1 VLNATLAWF
10 ADPSR
15 WSGPGSIPLRLGQHL
30 GYTVLAIAIAAVIA
44 VPAGAVIGHTRRGQV
59 AVVGT
64 ANGLRALPEL
74 GVLILFAL
82 LIGGDL
88 VPATLALVILAIPPL
103 LAGTYAG
110 VAGVDASAVDAARGM
125 GMREHQILLR
135 VELPNA
141 LPLVIGGLR
150 LAALQV
156 IATAVIAAYV
166 SLGGLGRYIIDGQA
180 TRDYPQMLGGAVLIA
195 VLAVVAELALQG
207 VARLVT
213 PVRRTPETRTV
224 R

>member
-1 VLNATLAWF
+1 MLNATLAWF